1 MSRDG
6 CGADVGDRPCR
17 EMDEGAAGML
27 GSPTDAPALD
37 SSQSLEDTTQE
48 ALPSHESHKSVEIED
63 ETLQFEHHEQQ
74 EEQEDPRSHTITEE
88 EEDMHVV
95 GRALH
100 SAANDVAAA
109 TSGTRYELARGIDER
124 TFNGNLEDHN
134 INHDLSAALYS
145 SSPSSLSSSGPIT
158 TTTASSQGGWGWS
171 SLSRSMNFVP
181 TRFYSSN
188 TTGHDRPEDEQTALD
203 AEQALTSKLSSAT
216 HLVVLA
222 HGLHGGKH
230 PPPSGSCLFL
240 SRSLLITRVRSR
252 CALVDGLQV
261 SETWCA
267 SLEF

>member
-1 MSRDG
+1 
-6 CGADVGDRPCR
+6 
-17 EMDEGAAGML
+17 MDEGAVGML
-27 GSPTDAPALD
+27 GSSTDVSVLD
-37 SSQSLEDTTQE
+37 SSQSLADTTQE
-48 ALPSHESHKSVEIED
+48 ALPSHESHKSVEFED
-63 ETLQFEHHEQQ
+63 QTLQFENHEQQ
-74 EEQEDPRSHTITEE
+74 EEQDDPRPHIETE

-95 GRALH
+95 GRTLH
-100 SAANDVAAA
+100 SAANDVVAA
-109 TSGTRYELARGIDER
+109 TSPRYEFARGIDER
-124 TFNGNLEDHN
+124 TFDGNPEDHN
-134 INHDLSAALYS
+134 TNHDLSAALYS
-145 SSPSSLSSSGPIT
+145 SSPSSLSSSAPT
-158 TTTASSQGGWGWS
+158 TTTTTSSQGGWGWS

-188 TTGHDRPEDEQTALD
+188 ATGHDRPEDEQTALD

-230 PPPSGSCLFL
+230 HPPPVRAWSCPGT
-240 SRSLLITRVRSR
+240 LLITRVRSR